1 MVIVPG
7 LSLIVDTT
15 GIRKQALILKSP
27 WLLLFGVW
35 LLYASFGLIATSLA
49 PLASLVIKDL
59 GMTHAEMGLAMGAW
73 QFIYI
78 FSAVPSGILL
88 DRIGARYAL
97 TIAGVVVGL
106 SALARVFADDA
117 TGLILAVMLFGLG
130 GPIVSAGASKVVILS
145 FAGSSRGLAMGI
157 YMTGPAIGSIISLTT
172 THSILLPLFDDSW
185 RSILS
190 LWAGVAFLSAFCW
203 FALATVASSA
213 ATGKQTGP
221 HVSQTRVI
229 GELITQPA
237 VVIVLLLS
245 ISVMMFNHGLN
256 NWLPELLQSHGLSA
270 VNAGYWAAVPTAI
283 GIIGSLIIPRLAT
296 PERRFK
302 ILIGLSLAAFSASL
316 MLRLTEPS
324 SLLTGLIL
332 QGIANSSLVTV
343 LILTLLELPEV
354 QERHAGVASGM
365 FFSASQLG
373 GVLGPFTLGYL
384 YSPEVGF
391 SHGLTLLTTIAL
403 TILGGSMLLQYRSR
417 KEAQPTV

>member
-1 MVIVPG
+1 M
-7 LSLIVDTT
+7 
-15 GIRKQALILKSP
+15 KSQ
-27 WLLLFGVW
+27 WLLLLGVW
-35 LLYASFGLIATSLA
+35 MLYVSFGLIATSLA
-49 PLASLVIKDL
+49 PLASLIIIDL

-88 DRIGARYAL
+88 DRIGARHAL
-97 TIAGVVVGL
+97 AIAGIVVGL

-117 TGLILAVMLFGLG
+117 SSLILAVMLFGLG
-130 GPIVSAGASKVVILS
+130 GPIVSAGASKVVISS
-145 FAGSSRGLAMGI
+145 FTGSSRGLAMGI

-172 THSILLPLFDDSW
+172 THSLLLPLFDNSW
-185 RSILS
+185 RSILL

-203 FALATVASSA
+203 FNLATVASSS
-213 ATGKQTGP
+213 ATGRQTGP

-229 GELITQPA
+229 GMLITRPA
-237 VVIVLLLS
+237 VVIVLLMS
-245 ISVMMFNHGLN
+245 ISVMMFSHGLS

-270 VNAGYWAAVPTAI
+270 VNAGYWAAVPTII
-283 GIIGSLIIPRLAT
+283 GITSSLIIPRLAT

-302 ILIGLSLAAFSASL
+302 ILIGLSLAAFSASI

-324 SLLTGLIL
+324 SLLTGLLL

-354 QERHAGVASGM
+354 HERHSGVASGL

-373 GVLGPFTLGYL
+373 GVLGPVTMGVL
-384 YSPEVGF
+384 YSPEMGF
-391 SHGLTLLTTIAL
+391 SNGLTLLTTISL
-403 TILGGSMLLQYRSR
+403 TIVAGSILLQYRLG
-417 KEAQPTV
+417 KAPPTTT